1 MSLLIGKSQPRVRI
15 NKFIIFEMLGF
26 VFKDFQILELL
37 LKLSR
42 GSYKLAVGNQDLL
55 KRMCQEHGMYFT
67 FGAETPLNEICQEYL
82 SRVSLLRI
90 RGHIQVSDDLEAI
103 KHLQAMNPSK
113 VVIDTLT
120 Y

>member
-1 MSLLIGKSQPRVRI
+1 
-15 NKFIIFEMLGF
+15 
-26 VFKDFQILELL
+26 
-37 LKLSR
+37 
-42 GSYKLAVGNQDLL
+42 
-55 KRMCQEHGMYFT
+55 MYFT
-67 FGAETPLNEICQEYL
+67 FGADTPLNEICQEYL

-90 RGHIQVSDDLEAI
+90 RGHINVSDDLEAI